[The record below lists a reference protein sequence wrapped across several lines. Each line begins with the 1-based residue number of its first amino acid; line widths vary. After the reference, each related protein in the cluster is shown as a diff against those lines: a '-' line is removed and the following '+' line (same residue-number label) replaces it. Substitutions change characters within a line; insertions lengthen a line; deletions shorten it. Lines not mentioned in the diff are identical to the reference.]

1 MLEGAQNNTIF
12 IPTSNHKSKPIIII
26 GVFYCGIIA
35 HLARIIIDSINIVVF
50 HLEGS
55 GSLLE
60 VYLLPVLDQHDHE
73 QDQHCQKKDTL

>member
-1 MLEGAQNNTIF
+1 MKVHKRISF
-12 IPTSNHKSKPIIII
+12 IPTSNQKSKPVIII

-35 HLARIIIDSINIVVF
+35 HLARIIIDSINMVVF
-50 HLEGS
+50 YLEGS